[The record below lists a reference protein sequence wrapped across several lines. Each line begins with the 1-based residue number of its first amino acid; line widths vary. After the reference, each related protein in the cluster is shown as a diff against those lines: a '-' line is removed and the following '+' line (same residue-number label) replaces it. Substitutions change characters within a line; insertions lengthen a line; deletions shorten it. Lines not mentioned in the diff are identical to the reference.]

1 MEIMQLSKEKKEAT
15 IRLSADELVKLTN
28 VLYHATEE
36 DKNNLYYQ
44 VHSDLLM
51 ARDLCQYGHI
61 DKFCLSEINKCRDQI
76 K

>member
-1 MEIMQLSKEKKEAT
+1 MEIIQLSKEKKEVT
-15 IRLSADELVKLTN
+15 IRLSSDELVKLTN
-28 VLYHATEE
+28 VLYHATDE

-61 DKFCLSEINKCRDQI
+61 DQFCLSEINKCRDQI

>member
-36 DKNNLYYQ
+36 EKNNLYYQ

-61 DKFCLSEINKCRDQI
+61 DQFCLSEINKCRNQI